1 MGSAERMEAVGAE
14 SAPLCDPSPGPLDVL
29 GGTSGLPLLNP
40 VDPNRLG
47 VRLLPDVR
55 AKVVVVRLTS
65 QQPIEDILHGDEDV
79 EVVAMRTTHERHESV
94 IEVDEQVLELIPQG
108 GPRLSEKLL
117 GHHVHP
123 R

>member
-1 MGSAERMEAVGAE
+1 MLGKP
-14 SAPLCDPSPGPLDVL
+14 APPQPKR
-29 GGTSGLPLLNP
+29 GTTDWQP
-40 VDPNRLG
+40 VRPQ
-47 VRLLPDVR
+47 
-55 AKVVVVRLTS
+55 VVVVCLAS
-65 QQPIEDILHGDEDV
+65 QQPIKDILRGDEDV
-79 EVVAMRTTHERHESV
+79 EVVAMRTAHERHESV